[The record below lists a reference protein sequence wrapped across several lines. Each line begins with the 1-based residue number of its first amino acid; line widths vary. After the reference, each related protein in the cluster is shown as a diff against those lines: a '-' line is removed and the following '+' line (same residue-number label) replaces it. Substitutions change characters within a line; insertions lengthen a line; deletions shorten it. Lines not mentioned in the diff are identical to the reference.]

1 MGRKSVKV
9 LALVALAV
17 ALALP
22 VWAQGGG
29 TGSTRLRA
37 FEEVPAISSP
47 GDGQFTVRIGGQGT
61 SLSYQLS
68 YRNLLGN
75 VTQSHIHLAQ
85 RGVNGGIMI
94 FLCSNLGNGP
104 AGTQACPPSPGSVS
118 GTIEAD
124 DVVAAAA
131 AQGIA
136 AGELGEALRA
146 MRNGVTYVN
155 VHSDLFPGGEIRG
168 QLRFGRG
175 SSGDLEGAEEEA
187 EAEDHFHH

>member
-1 MGRKSVKV
+1 MGRKSHRV
-9 LALVALAV
+9 LVLVVLAV

-22 VWAQGGG
+22 VWAQG

-47 GDGQFTVRIGGQGT
+47 GDGQFTARINGSGT

-104 AGTQACPPSPGSVS
+104 AGTQACPPSPGSIS

-136 AGELGEALRA
+136 AGELGEAIRA

-155 VHSDLFPGGEIRG
+155 VHSDIFPGGEIRG

-175 SSGDLEGAEEEA
+175 SSGDEALELEEEEEA
-187 EAEDHFHH
+187 GDHVHH

>member
-1 MGRKSVKV
+1 MGRKSLKV

-29 TGSTRLRA
+29 AGSTRLRA

-47 GDGQFTVRIGGQGT
+47 GVGQFSVRIGGSGT

-68 YRNLLGN
+68 YSQLLGN
-75 VTQSHIHLAQ
+75 VTQSHIHIAQ

-104 AGTQACPPSPGSVS
+104 AGTQACPPSPGSIS
-118 GTIEAD
+118 GTVSAD

-136 AGELGEALRA
+136 AGELGEVLRA

-175 SSGDLEGAEEEA
+175 SSEGAPEEEEEA
-187 EAEDHFHH
+187 EAERHVH